1 MENIQKIIVSTL
13 DNKTSGRN
21 GYEELKEV
29 MKRDGHYFKL
39 IKWQNYGTFEIET
52 DTTFENFSKI
62 CDETFFIRHIF
73 PVDKTFHK
81 ESSLDDL
88 EAYLQTIDYTILSGF
103 VVGVQGF
110 SFVESDC
117 FKKSEVALLVE
128 KHLKEHSL
136 EVDNKNATYVFSFI
150 ITRDGLMIGLS
161 SVKENLCNWILGN
174 IRLKKDEEQISRA
187 SFKLDE
193 AFEAFNITEH
203 FEKAIDL
210 GASPGGWTKVLAD
223 KGIMV
228 SAVDPANL
236 DDRLKK
242 NPNVKFYNMLSQE
255 FVSKTTEKFDLIVND
270 MKMDVVKSCEITC
283 ELEKILVHDGF
294 GIITFKLPENKQ
306 RGKILDGLRVLSV
319 KYDVIKV
326 KQLHHNRHEVTVL
339 FQKRRG

>member
-29 MKRDGHYFKL
+29 MKRKEFYFKL
-39 IKWQNYGTFEIET
+39 IKWHNYGTFEIET
-52 DTTFENFSKI
+52 DSSFENFSKI

-73 PVDKTFHK
+73 PVDKIFDNT
-81 ESSLDDL
+81 SSVSEVENYLETIEFGFMKDL
-88 EAYLQTIDYTILSGF
+88 
-103 VVGVQGF
+103 VVGVQGYCF
-110 SFVESDC
+110 IESDLY
-117 FKKSEVALLVE
+117 KKSDVALTIE
-128 KHLKEHSL
+128 KHLKEHSV
-136 EVDNKNATYVFSFI
+136 EVDNKKATYVFSFI
-150 ITRDGLMIGLS
+150 ITRDGLLLGQSL
-161 SVKENLCNWILGN
+161 VKHNLCNWILGN

-193 AFEAFNITEH
+193 AFEAFNITEN

-228 SAVDPANL
+228 YAVDPANL
-236 DDRLKK
+236 DERLKN
-242 NPNVKFYNMLSQE
+242 NPNVKFFNMLSQE

-283 ELEKILVHDGF
+283 ELEKILESDGL